1 MTVLLLALGIMFCL
15 IASAFFSASEMAYSS
30 CNTLRLENLEEEGSR
45 RARAARYI
53 TEHFDKALS
62 TILIGNNLVNIASSS
77 LASVLMILLLGS
89 VRGAQY
95 AWVSTAVLTILVIIC
110 GETIPKITAK
120 KNANRFAL
128 NFAYPSRVLMVL
140 LFPAV
145 WLVVSLIRL
154 LTLPLKSAPEDEDQ
168 DAAVDEL
175 QNIIETAEDEDVLDE
190 DRSELVRSAIDFSEI
205 MASEA
210 MTARVDI
217 VAIDIDDDREAIL
230 EIIEKS
236 PYSRL
241 PVYQDSIDN
250 IVGVLYLNH
259 FLKAMTDDLQ
269 TDIRSQLMPPVYV
282 YKTMKLPDVL
292 NRLRKEKQHLAIVS
306 DEYGGT
312 LGVLSM
318 EDVLEQIVGEIWDET
333 DTVEQEVV
341 QRTENEFEVD
351 GDMVISDFLELAD
364 IRENDFEAESETL
377 GGWTVEMFGEFPK
390 AGDSFQYRNLT
401 VTVLSMDGRRV
412 EKVLIKINKAEE

>member
-89 VRGAQY
+89 VRGAKY

-128 NFAYPSRVLMVL
+128 NFAYPIRVLMVL

-217 VAIDIDDDREAIL
+217 VAIDIDDDRDAIL

>member
-89 VRGAQY
+89 VRGAKY

-128 NFAYPSRVLMVL
+128 SFAYPIRVLMVL

-175 QNIIETAEDEDVLDE
+175 QKALDNG
-190 DRSELVRSAIDFSEI
+190 
-205 MASEA
+205 
-210 MTARVDI
+210 AR
-217 VAIDIDDDREAIL
+217 L
-230 EIIEKS
+230 
-236 PYSRL
+236 
-241 PVYQDSIDN
+241 
-250 IVGVLYLNH
+250 
-259 FLKAMTDDLQ
+259 
-269 TDIRSQLMPPVYV
+269 
-282 YKTMKLPDVL
+282 
-292 NRLRKEKQHLAIVS
+292 
-306 DEYGGT
+306 
-312 LGVLSM
+312 
-318 EDVLEQIVGEIWDET
+318 
-333 DTVEQEVV
+333 
-341 QRTENEFEVD
+341 
-351 GDMVISDFLELAD
+351 
-364 IRENDFEAESETL
+364 
-377 GGWTVEMFGEFPK
+377 
-390 AGDSFQYRNLT
+390 
-401 VTVLSMDGRRV
+401 
-412 EKVLIKINKAEE
+412 

>member
-89 VRGAQY
+89 VRGAKY

-128 NFAYPSRVLMVL
+128 NFAYPIRVLMVL

-241 PVYQDSIDN
+241 PVYQGSIDN

>member
-89 VRGAQY
+89 VRGAKY

-128 NFAYPSRVLMVL
+128 NFAYPIRVLMVL

-241 PVYQDSIDN
+241 PVYQGSIDN

-401 VTVLSMDGRRV
+401 ITVLSMDGRRV

>member
-89 VRGAQY
+89 VRGANY

-128 NFAYPSRVLMVL
+128 SFAYPIRVLMVL

-241 PVYQDSIDN
+241 PVYQGSIDN

-401 VTVLSMDGRRV
+401 ITVLSMDGRRV

>member
-89 VRGAQY
+89 VRGAKY

-128 NFAYPSRVLMVL
+128 NFAYPIRVLMVL

-401 VTVLSMDGRRV
+401 ITVLSMDGRRV

>member
-89 VRGAQY
+89 VRGAKY

-128 NFAYPSRVLMVL
+128 NFAYPIRVLMVL

-259 FLKAMTDDLQ
+259 FLKAMT
-269 TDIRSQLMPPVYV
+269 PVYV

>member
-89 VRGAQY
+89 VRGAKY

-120 KNANRFAL
+120 ENANRFAL
-128 NFAYPSRVLMVL
+128 NFAYPIRVLMVL

-154 LTLPLKSAPEDEDQ
+154 LTLPLTSAPEDEDQ

>member
-89 VRGAQY
+89 VRGAKY

-128 NFAYPSRVLMVL
+128 SFAYPIRVLMVL

-217 VAIDIDDDREAIL
+217 VAIDIDDD
-230 EIIEKS
+230 
-236 PYSRL
+236 
-241 PVYQDSIDN
+241 
-250 IVGVLYLNH
+250 
-259 FLKAMTDDLQ
+259 
-269 TDIRSQLMPPVYV
+269 
-282 YKTMKLPDVL
+282 
-292 NRLRKEKQHLAIVS
+292 
-306 DEYGGT
+306 
-312 LGVLSM
+312 
-318 EDVLEQIVGEIWDET
+318 
-333 DTVEQEVV
+333 
-341 QRTENEFEVD
+341 
-351 GDMVISDFLELAD
+351 
-364 IRENDFEAESETL
+364 
-377 GGWTVEMFGEFPK
+377 
-390 AGDSFQYRNLT
+390 
-401 VTVLSMDGRRV
+401 
-412 EKVLIKINKAEE
+412 